1 MESPATRN
9 ADGLTPS
16 QHRAVAARG
25 NVLVMAGA
33 GTGKTHT
40 LVERCLHC
48 LCSEQPPAS
57 LEEILV
63 VTFTEAA
70 AAEMRRRLREQL
82 EEKLL
87 AAPDEPRWAEQLAL
101 FDTAH
106 IGTLHGFC
114 LKLVREHFHELGLDP
129 QLAVLNEG
137 EARLLAEETLNE
149 ELQEHYAG
157 QDELARA
164 VQKLIQIYGGGRD
177 QAIRQLV
184 LRLHH
189 YAQTRPDAGGWLA
202 RQIEQFA
209 APAPDE
215 WREWLLD
222 GIQAWRDE
230 WLPVLENFGTPAPA
244 APKLPSEGWSGT
256 ARSPRDKLRAVP
268 EAGASSNNE
277 KAAELAVIL
286 RRLLKN
292 FSRETAAEVLEQI
305 ISADGNWPAK
315 RKTILRKPLEDLF
328 DEAKFL
334 VSLATV
340 KNGNDPLAE
349 DWDWVR
355 GPMGA
360 LVRLT
365 QNFSAR
371 FAARKRDDGVLDFH
385 DLEQFALKLLWN
397 FAANQPTSVAG
408 RWRQKIRYV
417 FVDEYQDINAA
428 QDKIIQALSRDPFGV
443 PSRTTRDGL
452 TPKPPEGGTPNE
464 GNRFLV
470 GDVKQSIYRFRLADP
485 KIFRD
490 YAQNWRGKNGQTIH
504 LAENFRSREGL
515 LNFVNS
521 VFEPLMRPE
530 IGGVRYDAEARLQF
544 GTPDRRVEL
553 SAARDAS
560 PRVELLLRFKKGRN
574 DAEPDDESSDDDLA
588 DLQETEK
595 EARLLALRLKWL
607 EAGKHEIWDADKK
620 RFRPAE
626 WRDLAVLLRAPSG
639 KAEIYA
645 KEFQRAGVPLVV
657 ERGGFYDSNE
667 IMDLLSLLQLLDNP
681 LQDVPAIAVLRS
693 PLAGL
698 SLDELAQIRLTAK
711 DVHFWT
717 ALNRWRDVTRD
728 GGHVTGWETTAETFS
743 KVDKFLKDFSRWRQ
757 LARQASLS
765 QCLESM
771 LAETHYAEW
780 LLARPRGAQRRANV
794 ERFLG
799 LAQKFDQF
807 QRQGLFRFLKFI
819 EAQREAEVEP
829 EVAAVADEN
838 AVRLMSIHQS
848 KGLEFPIVAVAD
860 LAKSFNTQDLRGEI
874 IFDETF
880 GLCPRIKPPHT
891 GRRYPSLPYW
901 LAQQHQRREQ
911 WGEELRLL
919 YVAATRARDTLILT
933 AAITERKW
941 ESLWTKP
948 AAVTTQAIVAAK
960 SYADWLGLWFANQVQ
975 SPKSKVQSEPEGEL
989 PDLRWRIADDAELRD
1004 DSICRSRGD
1013 EAQTKDQPETPHVV
1027 SCKNTIKLD
1036 AATAERLR
1044 AMLSWKYP
1052 FDAATQR
1059 AAKSSVTALRR
1070 QSAEELDDE
1079 AEPVFRLQF
1088 SAKRLARI
1096 GLRQTSPRR
1105 ALAPPAQTSKSSR
1118 RAGLNPKLSAADAG
1132 TAHHKFLQF
1141 VALENANDVAALKS
1155 EANRLEQK
1163 NVLSADERVALA
1175 LEDIAAFWNSEPG
1188 RKIRAQAASVRREL
1202 PFTARFSPAELA
1214 AITGVKSAPG
1224 LEDEFVVVQG
1234 VADLVVLLP
1243 EEIWLADFKTDEIRQ
1258 DGLPDKLKTY
1268 APQLKLYAQALEKI
1282 YSRPVTKCWLHF
1294 LAARKT
1300 VEL

>member
-1 MESPATRN
+1 MEPSLSKN
-9 ADGLTPS
+9 DDHLTSS
-16 QHRAVAARG
+16 QRQAVAARG

-33 GTGKTHT
+33 GTGKTYT

-48 LCSEQPPAS
+48 LCEEQPPAS

-82 EEKLL
+82 EEKLR

-106 IGTLHGFC
+106 IGTLHSFC

-129 QLAVLNEG
+129 QLAVLDAG
-137 EARLLAEETLNE
+137 EARLLADETLDE

-157 QDELARA
+157 QNELADA

-177 QAIRQLV
+177 QTIRQLV

-189 YAQTRPDAGGWLA
+189 YAQTRPDADGWLA
-202 RQIEQFA
+202 RQMEHFA
-209 APAPDE
+209 PSAPDE
-215 WREWLLD
+215 WRVWLLD
-222 GIQAWRDE
+222 DIQAWRDE
-230 WLPVLENFGTPAPA
+230 WLPVLENLGTPA
-244 APKLPSEGWSGT
+244 SGT
-256 ARSPRDKLRAVP
+256 ARSPQDELRAVP
-268 EAGASSNNE
+268 EVGAPSNNE
-277 KAAELAVIL
+277 KAAELANVL
-286 RRLLKN
+286 RRLPEN
-292 FSRETAAEVLEQI
+292 FSRADAAGILGQI
-305 ISADGNWPAK
+305 NSADGNWPAR
-315 RKTILRKPLEDLF
+315 RKTALRKPLE
-328 DEAKFL
+328 KFFADAAFL
-334 VSLATV
+334 HSLAATE
-340 KNGNDPLAE
+340 NGRDPLVE

-355 GPMGA
+355 GHMSA
-360 LVRLT
+360 LLRLT

-371 FAARKRDDGVLDFH
+371 FAARKLNDGVLDFH
-385 DLEQFALKLLWN
+385 DLEQFALKLLWD

-408 RWRQKIRYV
+408 HWRQKIRFV

-428 QDKIIQALSRDPFGV
+428 QDKIIQALSRDSFGV
-443 PSRTTRDGL
+443 PPLGGKR
-452 TPKPPEGGTPNE
+452 PKPPEGGTPNE

-521 VFEPLMRPE
+521 VFEPLMREE

-544 GTPDRRVEL
+544 GAPGDRAEL
-553 SAARDAS
+553 SAAKDAS
-560 PRVELLLRFKKGRN
+560 PRAELLLRFKKGRN
-574 DAEPDDESSDDDLA
+574 DGETDVESGDDDLA

-595 EARLLALRLKWL
+595 EARLLALRLKRL
-607 EAGKHEIWDADKK
+607 AAGKHDIWDADEKE
-620 RFRPAE
+620 FRPAE
-626 WRDLAVLLRAPSG
+626 WRDMAVLLRAPSG

-645 KEFQRAGVPLVV
+645 KEFQRADVPLVV
-657 ERGGFYDSNE
+657 ERGGFYDSGE
-667 IMDLLSLLQLLDNP
+667 IRDLLNLLQLLDNP

-693 PLAGL
+693 PLASL
-698 SLDELAQIRLTAK
+698 SLDELAQIRLAAGG
-711 DVHFWT
+711 VHFWT
-717 ALNRWRDVTRD
+717 ALNRVRSPESRV
-728 GGHVTGWETTAETFS
+728 HSQITA
-743 KVDKFLKDFSRWRQ
+743 KVSGFLSRFSRWRQ

-765 QCLESM
+765 QCLESV

-848 KGLEFPIVAVAD
+848 KGQEFPIVAVAD
-860 LAKSFNTQDLRGEI
+860 LAKPFNTQDLRGEI

-891 GRRYPSLPYW
+891 GRRYPSLPHR

-919 YVAATRARDTLILT
+919 YVATTRARDTLILT
-933 AAITERKW
+933 GAVTEKKW
-941 ESLWTKP
+941 ESLWLKP
-948 AAVTTQAIVAAK
+948 EAITIQAIVAAK
-960 SYADWLGLWFANQVQ
+960 SYADWLGLWFAQ
-975 SPKSKVQSEPEGEL
+975 SAGSTKATATEGEL
-989 PDLRWRIADDAELRD
+989 PHLRWHIADDAEFRNDL
-1004 DSICRSRGD
+1004 ICRSRGD
-1013 EAQTKDQPETPHVV
+1013 EAQTKDRSETPSASVELRRNEHVV
-1027 SCKNTIKLD
+1027 SYKNTVKLD
-1036 AATAERLR
+1036 AATAKRLR
-1044 AMLSWKYP
+1044 AMLSWEYP
-1052 FDAATQR
+1052 FKAATER
-1059 AAKSSVTALRR
+1059 KAKSSVTALRR
-1070 QSAEELDDE
+1070 EAEELDDE
-1079 AEPVFRLQF
+1079 AEWQFQVSRFQF

-1096 GLRQTSPRR
+1096 SLRQATARQ
-1105 ALAPPAQTSKSSR
+1105 ALAPPAQNPKSKIKNR
-1118 RAGLNPKLSAADAG
+1118 KLSAADAG

-1141 VALENANDVAALKS
+1141 VALANANDVAALKS
-1155 EANRLEQK
+1155 EANRLEQEK
-1163 NVLSADERVALA
+1163 VLSADERAALA
-1175 LEDIAAFWNSEPG
+1175 LEDIAAFWNSGPG
-1188 RKIRAQAASVRREL
+1188 EKIRAQAAGVRREL
-1202 PFTARFSPAELA
+1202 AFTARFSPAELS
-1214 AITGVKSAPG
+1214 AITGAKSAPG
-1224 LEDEFVVVQG
+1224 LEDEFVIVQG

-1243 EEIWLADFKTDEIRQ
+1243 EEIWLVDFKTDEFTANV
-1258 DGLPDKLKTY
+1258 LPEKKRLY
-1268 APQLKLYAQALEKI
+1268 APQLKLYAQALERI
-1282 YSRPVTKCWLHF
+1282 YSRPVTERWLHF
-1294 LAARKT
+1294 LSARKT
-1300 VEL
+1300 VNMKV

>member
-1 MESPATRN
+1 MEPPRTQNDS
-9 ADGLTPS
+9 LTPS
-16 QHRAVAARG
+16 QRQAVTARG

-33 GTGKTHT
+33 GTGKTYT

-48 LCSEQPPAS
+48 LCEEQPPTS
-57 LEEILV
+57 LEELLV

-82 EEKLL
+82 EEKLR
-87 AAPDEPRWAEQLAL
+87 AEPDEPRWAEQLAL

-129 QLAVLNEG
+129 QLAVLDAG
-137 EARLLAEETLNE
+137 EARLLADETLDE
-149 ELQEHYAG
+149 ELQEHYSG
-157 QDELARA
+157 QNELAEA

-177 QAIRQLV
+177 QTIRQLV

-189 YAQTRPDAGGWLA
+189 YAQTRPDADGWLT
-202 RQIEQFA
+202 RQIERFA
-209 APAPDE
+209 SPVPDE
-215 WREWLLD
+215 WRGWLLD

-230 WLPVLENFGTPAPA
+230 WLPVLENLGTPA
-244 APKLPSEGWSGT
+244 SGT
-256 ARSPRDKLRAVP
+256 ARFKRDELRAVP
-268 EAGASSNNE
+268 EAGAPSNNE
-277 KAAELAVIL
+277 KAAELANVL
-286 RRLLKN
+286 RRLPEN
-292 FSRETAAEVLEQI
+292 FSRADAAGILGQI
-305 ISADGNWPAK
+305 NSADGNWPVK
-315 RKTILRKPLEDLF
+315 RKIALRKPLE
-328 DEAKFL
+328 KFFADAAFL
-334 VSLATV
+334 HSLAPV
-340 KNGNDPLAE
+340 ENGRDPLVE
-349 DWDWVR
+349 DWEWVR
-355 GPMGA
+355 GHMDA
-360 LVRLT
+360 LLRLT

-371 FAARKRDDGVLDFH
+371 FAARKLNDGVLDFH
-385 DLEQFALKLLWN
+385 DLEQFALKLLWD

-408 RWRQKIRYV
+408 RWRQKIRFV

-428 QDKIIQALSRDPFGV
+428 QDKIIQALSRDSFGV
-443 PSRTTRDGL
+443 PPLGGKR
-452 TPKPPEGGTPNE
+452 PKPPEGGTPNE

-490 YAQNWRGKNGQTIH
+490 YAQSWRGNNGQTIS

-521 VFEPLMRPE
+521 VFEPLMREE

-544 GTPDRRVEL
+544 GAPDHRAEL
-553 SAARDAS
+553 SVAKEAS
-560 PRVELLLRFKKGRN
+560 PRAELLLRFKRGRN
-574 DAEPDDESSDDDLA
+574 DVETGDDSGDDDLA

-595 EARLLALRLKWL
+595 EARLLARRLKQL
-607 EAGKHEIWDADKK
+607 EAGKHKIWDADKK
-620 RFRPAE
+620 GFRPAE
-626 WRDLAVLLRAPSG
+626 WRDMAVLLRAPSG

-657 ERGGFYDSNE
+657 ERGGFYDSGE
-667 IMDLLSLLQLLDNP
+667 ILDLLSLLQLLDNP

-698 SLDELAQIRLTAK
+698 SLDELAQIRLAAK
-711 DVHFWT
+711 GMHFWT

-728 GGHVTGWETTAETFS
+728 GDHVTGLEATAETFS

-771 LAETHYAEW
+771 LGETHYAEW

-799 LAQKFDQF
+799 LAQKFDEF

-848 KGLEFPIVAVAD
+848 KGLEFPVVAVAD
-860 LAKSFNTQDLRGEI
+860 LAKPFNTQDLHGEI
-874 IFDETF
+874 IFDESF
-880 GLCPRIKPPHT
+880 GLCPRVKPPRT
-891 GRRYPSLPYW
+891 GRRYPSLPHW

-919 YVAATRARDTLILT
+919 YVALTRARDTLILT
-933 AAITERKW
+933 AAVTEKKW

-948 AAVTTQAIVAAK
+948 GAVTTQAIVAAK
-960 SYADWLGLWFANQVQ
+960 SYADWLGLWFAQ
-975 SPKSKVQSEPEGEL
+975 SAGGSPAAATEG
-989 PDLRWRIADDAELRD
+989 PRPHLRWRIADDAELRD

-1013 EAQTKDQPETPHVV
+1013 EAQTKDQSETPHGV
-1027 SCKNTIKLD
+1027 SYKKTIELD
-1036 AATAERLR
+1036 ATTAERLR
-1044 AMLSWKYP
+1044 AILSWKYP
-1052 FDAATQR
+1052 FAAATQR

-1070 QSAEELDDE
+1070 QAAEERNDE

-1088 SAKRLARI
+1088 SAKRLAR
-1096 GLRQTSPRR
+1096 T
-1105 ALAPPAQTSKSSR
+1105 LAPPAQ
-1118 RAGLNPKLSAADAG
+1118 NPKLSAAETG
-1132 TAHHKFLQF
+1132 MAHHKFLQH
-1141 VALENANDVAALKS
+1141 VVLENATDVAALKS
-1155 EANRLEQK
+1155 EANRLEQEK
-1163 NVLSADERVALA
+1163 VLSADERAALA

-1188 RKIRAQAASVRREL
+1188 RKIRAQAANVRREL
-1202 PFTARFSPAELA
+1202 AFTSRFSPAELA
-1214 AITGVKSAPG
+1214 AITGAKSVPG

-1243 EEIWLADFKTDEIRQ
+1243 EEIWLADFKTDEVRPAE
-1258 DGLPDKLKTY
+1258 LPEKTRLY
-1268 APQLKLYAQALEKI
+1268 APQLKLYARALEKI
-1282 YSRPVTKCWLHF
+1282 YSRPVTERWLHF

-1300 VEL
+1300 VEI

>member
-1 MESPATRN
+1 MESARTQN
-9 ADGLTPS
+9 DSLTPS
-16 QHRAVAARG
+16 QRQAVAARG

-48 LCSEQPPAS
+48 LCVEQPPAS

-82 EEKLL
+82 EEKLR

-129 QLAVLNEG
+129 QLAVLDAG
-137 EARLLAEETLNE
+137 EARLLAGETLNE
-149 ELQEHYAG
+149 ELQKHYAG
-157 QDELARA
+157 QNELAEA

-189 YAQTRPDAGGWLA
+189 YAQTRPDADGWLA
-202 RQIEQFA
+202 RQIEKFA
-209 APAPDE
+209 SPAPDE

-222 GIQAWRDE
+222 GIRAWRDE
-230 WLPVLENFGTPAPA
+230 WLPALENLGTPA
-244 APKLPSEGWSGT
+244 SGT
-256 ARSPRDKLRAVP
+256 ARSTRNELRAVP
-268 EAGASSNNE
+268 EAGAPSNNE
-277 KAAELAVIL
+277 KAAELADIL
-286 RRLLKN
+286 RQLPKIFPRKA
-292 FSRETAAEVLEQI
+292 AAEILEQI

-315 RKTILRKPLEDLF
+315 RKTALRKPLE
-328 DEAKFL
+328 KFFADAAFL
-334 VSLATV
+334 HSLAPV
-340 KNGNDPLAE
+340 ENDHDPLAE

-365 QNFSAR
+365 QNFAGR

-385 DLEQFALKLLWN
+385 DLEQFALKLLWD

-408 RWRQKIRYV
+408 RWRQKIRFV

-428 QDKIIQALSRDPFGV
+428 QNKIIQALSRDSSPSPRPGGERAGERGVELVKNLSPGSAGV
-443 PSRTTRDGL
+443 PPASLEPKTGTRRRDASA
-452 TPKPPEGGTPNE
+452 PRDYAPV

-490 YAQNWRGKNGQTIH
+490 YAQSWRGNNGQTIS

-521 VFEPLMRPE
+521 VFGPLMREE
-530 IGGVRYDAEARLQF
+530 IGGVRYDAAARLQF
-544 GTPDRRVEL
+544 GAPDRRAKL
-553 SAARDAS
+553 SAANDAS
-560 PRVELLLRFKKGRN
+560 PRAELLLRFKKGRN
-574 DAEPDDESSDDDLA
+574 DAEPGDDSADDDLA

-595 EARLLALRLKWL
+595 EARLLALRLKQL
-607 EAGKHEIWDADKK
+607 EAGRHEIWDADEKG
-620 RFRPAE
+620 FRPAE
-626 WRDLAVLLRAPSG
+626 WRDMAVLLRAPSG

-657 ERGGFYDSNE
+657 ERGGFYDSIE
-667 IMDLLSLLQLLDNP
+667 ILDLLSLLHLLDNP

-693 PLAGL
+693 PLVGL
-698 SLDELAQIRLTAK
+698 SLDELAQIRLAAK
-711 DVHFWT
+711 GVHFWT
-717 ALNRWRDVTRD
+717 ALNRTQNA
-728 GGHVTGWETTAETFS
+728 GCGLGNETVEKT
-743 KVDKFLKDFSRWRQ
+743 KRFLERFRRWRQ

-765 QCLESM
+765 QCLESL

-829 EVAAVADEN
+829 EVAAAADEN

-848 KGLEFPIVAVAD
+848 KGLEFPVVAVAD
-860 LAKSFNTQDLRGEI
+860 LAKPFNTQDLRGEI
-874 IFDETF
+874 IFDESF
-880 GLCPRIKPPHT
+880 GLCPRVKPPHT
-891 GRRYPSLPYW
+891 GRRYPSLPHW

-919 YVAATRARDTLILT
+919 YVATTRARDTLILT
-933 AAITERKW
+933 AALTEKKW
-941 ESLWTKP
+941 ETLWAKP
-948 AAVTTQAIVAAK
+948 AAITTQAIVAAK
-960 SYADWLGLWFANQVQ
+960 SYADWLGLWFAQYTGGT
-975 SPKSKVQSEPEGEL
+975 KATAIEGEL
-989 PDLRWRIADDAELRD
+989 PHLRWRIADDAELRD
-1004 DSICRSRGD
+1004 DSICRSRGN
-1013 EAQTKDQPETPHVV
+1013 EAQTKDQSETPSASAELRRDEHAV
-1027 SCKNTIKLD
+1027 SCKNTIELD
-1036 AATAERLR
+1036 AVTVERLR
-1044 AMLSWKYP
+1044 AILSWEYP
-1052 FDAATQR
+1052 FIAATQR
-1059 AAKSSVTALRR
+1059 PAKSSVTTLRR
-1070 QSAEELDDE
+1070 QAAGELDDE
-1079 AEPVFRLQF
+1079 AEQVFPARNFAPV
-1088 SAKRLARI
+1088 AR
-1096 GLRQTSPRR
+1096 RDART
-1105 ALAPPAQTSKSSR
+1105 
-1118 RAGLNPKLSAADAG
+1118 KLSAADAG
-1132 TAHHKFLQF
+1132 TAHHKFLQR
-1141 VALENANDVAALKS
+1141 VALDNANDVAALKS
-1155 EANRLEQK
+1155 EANRLEQEK
-1163 NVLSADERVALA
+1163 VLSADERAALA

-1188 RKIRAQAASVRREL
+1188 RKIRAQAANVRREL
-1202 PFTARFSPAELA
+1202 AFTARFSPAELA
-1214 AITGVKSAPG
+1214 AITGAKLAPG

-1243 EEIWLADFKTDEIRQ
+1243 EEIWLADFKTDEITVNE
-1258 DGLPDKLKTY
+1258 LPEKKQLY
-1268 APQLKLYAQALEKI
+1268 APQLKFYAQALEKI
-1282 YSRPVTKCWLHF
+1282 YSRPVTERWLHF
-1294 LAARKT
+1294 LPARKT
-1300 VEL
+1300 VDVEK